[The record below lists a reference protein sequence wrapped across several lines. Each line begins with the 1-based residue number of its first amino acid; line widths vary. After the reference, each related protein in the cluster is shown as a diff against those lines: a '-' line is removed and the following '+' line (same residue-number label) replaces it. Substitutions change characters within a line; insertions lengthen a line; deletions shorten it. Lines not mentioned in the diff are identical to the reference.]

1 MWRTG
6 IGFGQQA
13 AETRR
18 GPSAPVPVVAALSTD
33 IVPVELTVRSSP
45 ALTPERV
52 VAVPASTTMS
62 SPAPLQ
68 VTVVATPLR
77 PATIVAAPLS
87 LSVAS
92 QPAPGKTRPSDRK
105 PLPHTGR
112 PSGRER
118 RCQ

>member
-52 VAVPASTTMS
+52 VAVPASTNMS
-62 SPAPLQ
+62 SPAPLP
-68 VTVVATPLR
+68 VTVVAPPLR
-77 PATIVAAPLS
+77 TATLAAALLS

-92 QPAPGKTRPSDRK
+92 PSASAKPRPSDRT
-105 PLPHTGR
+105 PF
-112 PSGRER
+112 PSTYPPAATEHFG
-118 RCQ
+118 